1 MKHYYF
7 KKGFYS
13 SLNMEDFIDADY
25 KHAKRVLEDL
35 EIENVGQCHYLF
47 VQSDTLTQ
55 KIRTID

>member
-1 MKHYYF
+1 
-7 KKGFYS
+7 
-13 SLNMEDFIDADY
+13 MENFVDADY

-35 EIENVGQCHYLF
+35 EIETVGQCHYLF